1 MIDREMISKLIEKI
15 NYDKILILKG
25 ARQTGKTTI
34 LKKIQEY
41 LDKKGENTF
50 YIAADMDFENKIFKS
65 PQHLLLYL
73 DGVTSWDDKLYLFID
88 EFQYIKNAGQFLKIL
103 FDSNKTL
110 HFIISGS
117 SSLEITKNSE
127 YLTGR
132 KISSLLRRVSFSEF
146 LNFKNNKLSSQLINS
161 TLSELHIIYDV
172 HQTLLESLYTEYS
185 AFGAYPEIL
194 MVKDPKRKIEIL
206 QELISTYL
214 QKDVAGFLKI
224 SNSGAFNKLVKIL
237 MQESGQLL
245 NKSSLSGVVGIS
257 LNTMNHY
264 LDILEGTYVF
274 EFIPPFFTNVR
285 KEVSKMRK
293 IIVQDFGFNVA
304 MNHKQFHSFDDFTGQ
319 EAETAA
325 ALAIRHALPDNSLY
339 HYRTIAKSEID
350 FIIQIQNKYLPVEV
364 KFRSKINHTI
374 AFENF
379 TAKYDCLKPLLITK
393 DLFQDD
399 NHRSC
404 VPLPLLEHFLRKKVD
419 DFTISKG
426 GSR

>member
-1 MIDREMISKLIEKI
+1 MIDRDMISKLIDKI
-15 NYDKILILKG
+15 GYDKILILKG
-25 ARQTGKTTI
+25 ARQTGKTTV

-65 PQHLLLYL
+65 PEHFLFYL
-73 DGVTSWDDKLYLFID
+73 EGVTSWNDKLYLFID

-103 FDSNKTL
+103 FDSNDKL
-110 HFIISGS
+110 HFIVSGS

-132 KISSLLRRVSFSEF
+132 KISSVLQRVSFCEF
-146 LNFKNNKLSSQLINS
+146 LKFKNKQLFSQLMNS
-161 TLSELHIIYDV
+161 KLNKWPLIYDV
-172 HQTLLESLYTEYS
+172 HQTLLESLFTEYS

-194 MVKDPKRKIEIL
+194 TVKDPSRKVEL
-206 QELISTYL
+206 LEELITTYL

-224 SNSGAFNKLVKIL
+224 SNTGAFNKLVRIL
-237 MQESGQLL
+237 LQESGQLM
-245 NKSSLSGVVGIS
+245 NKTSLANVVGIS

-274 EFIPPFFTNVR
+274 EFLPPFFTNVR

-304 MNHKQFHSFDDFTGQ
+304 MNHKQLHSFDDLSGQ

-325 ALAIRHALPDNSLY
+325 ALAIRHAMPENILY
-339 HYRTIAKSEID
+339 HYRTISKSEID
-350 FIIQIQNKYLPVEV
+350 FIMQVQDKYLPIEV
-364 KFRSKINHTI
+364 KFRNKINHTV
-374 AFENF
+374 AFKNF
-379 TAKYDCLKPLLITK
+379 TEKYDCLIPLLVTK
-393 DLFQDD
+393 DTFQYES
-399 NHRSC
+399 NRTC
-404 VPLPLLEHFLRKKVD
+404 VPLPLLELFLRKNFKE
-419 DFTISKG
+419 
-426 GSR
+426 